1 MFYVGDV
8 REMKAR
14 FPLIA
19 FTADTV
25 APLTGLS
32 VRQLHRWDR
41 TGFFVPSFADPNR
54 RRPHSRVYSFA
65 DVVGLR
71 TIARLRQQGVSFPDL
86 KKVRTFFALDTN
98 EDWANRRFYVV
109 GNHVFFTHDEAVL
122 AAKPLGQ
129 RVDRNI
135 LDLGPILGEVK
146 EAIRQLPSRSPDQIG
161 EITTDRF
168 IMGGAPILAGTRI
181 PTATVAWFARNGY
194 GVDDII
200 REFPR
205 LLPDDI
211 QAALDWEHAQREE
224 GQALATAVG

>member
-1 MFYVGDV
+1 M
-8 REMKAR
+8 

-25 APLTGLS
+25 AHLTGLS

-41 TGFFVPSFADPNR
+41 TGFFVPSFADPDR

-71 TIARLRQQGVSFPDL
+71 TVARLRQQGVSFPDL
-86 KKVRTFFALDTN
+86 KKVRTFFSSGAN
-98 EDWANRRFYVV
+98 EGWANRRFYVV
-109 GNHVFFTHDEAVL
+109 GNRVFFSHDEAVV

-135 LDLGPILGEVK
+135 LDLGPILGEIT
-146 EAIRQLPSRSPDQIG
+146 EAVQQLPYRSPDQIG
-161 EITTDRF
+161 RVITDRL
-168 IMGGAPILAGTRI
+168 IMGGAPIVAGTRI
-181 PTATVAWFARNGY
+181 PTSTIDRFSQNGY
-194 GVDDII
+194 GVADII

-205 LLPDDI
+205 LEPADI
-211 QAALDWEHAQREE
+211 AAALDWELARREE
-224 GQALATAVG
+224 RQALPAAG

>member
-1 MFYVGDV
+1 M
-8 REMKAR
+8 

-25 APLTGLS
+25 AQLTGLS

-41 TGFFVPSFADPNR
+41 AGFFVPSFADPDR

-71 TIARLRQQGVSFPDL
+71 TIARLRQQGVSFSDL
-86 KKVRTFFALDTN
+86 KKVRTFFASNTN

-109 GNHVFFTHDEAVL
+109 GNWVFFTHNEAVL

-129 RVDRNI
+129 RVDRNV
-135 LDLGPILGEVK
+135 LDLGPILGEVT
-146 EAIRQLPSRSPDQIG
+146 EAVQRLPQRSPDQIG
-161 EITTDRF
+161 EITSDRL
-168 IMGGAPILAGTRI
+168 IMGGAPVISGTRI
-181 PTATVAWFARNGY
+181 PTATIAWFARNGY
-194 GVDDII
+194 GVEDIM

-205 LLPDDI
+205 LEPDDI
-211 QAALDWEHAQREE
+211 EAALDWQPAQREE
-224 GQALATAVG
+224 RKTLAAVG